1 MRSGSTTWTSWDEI
15 GPVRAVPVVGGG
27 PRARD
32 EKDARPL
39 RHDVHL
45 GRVDQVV
52 AKAVVDAL
60 ERKGGAGPLQ
70 TSPSWPADGRR
81 EARGRRRRDLVA
93 AQTTSV
99 RRAGSDGTAHCAA
112 ARCNT
117 LGDARRREERGE
129 WGAGDSDFDGL
140 LGRANAHAR
149 RLVLA
154 RRADAVGVGVG
165 LGSGAR
171 ALAAPLAEDGAARRI
186 AAGTTL
192 AVGGQLVAR
201 DVAHAAEERPRRVA
215 LEDEMT
221 DAEAAA
227 AGPLLGDGREKREQE
242 RQLVAAAQRFNA
254 RETGARI
261 AQGGHARQAVREADE
276 ELDAAIDAPKRDRA
290 LALVH
295 VAARIARGHADRA
308 HGTLEARTRT
318 VGAAA
323 RQDVEKLVHAPRRVE
338 PDGAIAAL
346 AAVNRTAALAKDEAA
361 QPRVADDLRERD
373 GDGLGKGQA
382 VAVRETLVLAA
393 DHGQRQR
400 REKVGAVGKVAG
412 RQSRRRAGA
421 AHAAPLV
428 DETVGASVAVRRRTA
443 EGAAVRR
450 RPGRI
455 ARDADAARSTPKE
468 RHVTRA
474 QARRA
479 GGVAVQAHVVVN
491 LGVAGLGAER
501 YRPKRRRGATDA
513 KGSKG
518 LDAHAE
524 ARRARA
530 AEARAAG
537 QEGQAGRA
545 DVLGRGAAAEAKT
558 ARVGE
563 DGGDVLGRLDGK
575 RGVVPVKTEHA
586 RLVVVRARTGVAQTR
601 MDLEDGLVAPGG
613 RRRQGNL
620 GIGVL
625 HGMDNHAKAGE
636 EVVEDAGNVDVGPFR
651 NE

>member
-1 MRSGSTTWTSWDEI
+1 MAALLA
-15 GPVRAVPVVGGG
+15 RA
-27 PRARD
+27 
-32 EKDARPL
+32 
-39 RHDVHL
+39 H
-45 GRVDQVV
+45 
-52 AKAVVDAL
+52 
-60 ERKGGAGPLQ
+60 
-70 TSPSWPADGRR
+70 
-81 EARGRRRRDLVA
+81 
-93 AQTTSV
+93 
-99 RRAGSDGTAHCAA
+99 
-112 ARCNT
+112 
-117 LGDARRREERGE
+117 
-129 WGAGDSDFDGL
+129 
-140 LGRANAHAR
+140 ANAR

-171 ALAAPLAEDGAARRI
+171 ELAAATAAMSPARRI
-186 AAGTTL
+186 AARGAL
-192 AVGGQLVAR
+192 AVGRQALAR

-215 LEDEMT
+215 LEDEMA

-227 AGPLLGDGREKREQE
+227 AGALLGDGREKREQE

-254 RETGARI
+254 RATCARI

-276 ELDAAIDAPKRDRA
+276 ELDAVVEAAKGDRVGAP
-290 LALVH
+290 VH
-295 VAARIARGHADRA
+295 VAPRVARCDADRA

-323 RQDVEKLVHAPRRVE
+323 RQDVEKLVHARRRVQ
-338 PDGAIAAL
+338 PDAGAIAAL
-346 AAVNRTAALAKDEAA
+346 AAVDRAALAKDEAA

-373 GDGLGKGQA
+373 GDSLGKGQA
-382 VAVRETLVLAA
+382 VAVREALVLAA
-393 DHGQRQR
+393 DHGHRQR
-400 REKVGAVGKVAG
+400 RDVVSDKLAG
-412 RQSRRRAGA
+412 RQRRRRAGA

-428 DETVGASVAVRRRTA
+428 DETVGARVAVRRRTA

-450 RPGRI
+450 RGRV
-455 ARDADAARSTPKE
+455 ALDASTGRSAPKE

-501 YRPKRRRGATDA
+501 HRPEGGRVAAGANWGECLEAD
-513 KGSKG
+513 
-518 LDAHAE
+518 AE

-537 QEGQAGRA
+537 QERQAGRA
-545 DVLGRGAAAEAKT
+545 DVLGRGAAAKAKGL
-558 ARVGE
+558 RLGE
-563 DGGDVLGRLDGK
+563 DDLELLGRLDGK
-575 RGVVPVKTEHA
+575 GDVVPVKTEHA
-586 RLVVVRARTGVAQTR
+586 RLVVVRARTGVAETR

-613 RRRQGNL
+613 RLGQGNL
-620 GIGVL
+620 GSVLL
-625 HGMDNHAKAGE
+625 HGLDDHAKSGE